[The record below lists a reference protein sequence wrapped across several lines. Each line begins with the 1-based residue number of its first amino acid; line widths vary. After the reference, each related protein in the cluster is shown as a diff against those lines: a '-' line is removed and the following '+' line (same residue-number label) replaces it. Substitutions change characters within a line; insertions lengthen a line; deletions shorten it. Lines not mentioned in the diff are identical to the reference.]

1 MDNILLHR
9 EKDTDSYSNHSSV
22 QSQAPAQRIL
32 DVMPSSNIGITRH
45 AKQDQM
51 RSALAVSELKQAAA
65 ATEEDGE
72 VAAIMIIY
80 YPLSLS

>member
-22 QSQAPAQRIL
+22 QSQAQAQRIL

-51 RSALAVSELKQAAA
+51 RSAPAVSELKQAAEA
-65 ATEEDGE
+65 EDVE